1 MMRDGAFRL
10 QQAASALGKPL
21 EPCSGAMKN
30 TQGLLCQHDFAQLLA
45 PGSLHPLVNPA
56 TIHPFW
62 HLRSQWEL
70 QEEAKVFAT
79 QWAERTL
86 ASGTFYDHYDEI
98 DLIPLPRLQADIGMV
113 PQNEYL
119 LDGAG
124 ISREMDPDA
133 RIIQEPLNR
142 PQLVRQREKRLAK
155 ERTVQEIR
163 NNLGAAEDIV
173 VNLTATNRLETRHET
188 VKRRMKATELAAKK
202 AAKAA
207 KPCKHCKKPGHT
219 MSKCPYYAD
228 SQATDILRAQGSQV
242 SLPAPNTARLPPPST
257 LPGFMAPSMQMP
269 PSSSQ
274 VPPPH
279 ITPMSRGPFD
289 RSAPVLHSGNFNYGG
304 FPSIFS
310 NATPS
315 SSSLPGLAPASQN
328 GYYQSQYNNSAKG
341 PLW

>member
-1 MMRDGAFRL
+1 MD
-10 QQAASALGKPL
+10 
-21 EPCSGAMKN
+21 
-30 TQGLLCQHDFAQLLA
+30 
-45 PGSLHPLVNPA
+45 PA

-62 HLRSQWEL
+62 HLRSQKQL
-70 QEEAKVFAT
+70 QVEAKQLAT
-79 QWAERTL
+79 EYAERTM
-86 ASGTFYDHYDEI
+86 ATGSYYDHYEAEE
-98 DLIPLPRLQADIGMV
+98 LIALPTLQADAGMV
-113 PQNEYL
+113 PQNDYL
-119 LDGAG
+119 VDGAG
-124 ISREMDPDA
+124 MIRETDPAA

-142 PQLVRQREKRLAK
+142 PQLVRQKEKRLQK
-155 ERTVQEIR
+155 ERSVQEIR
-163 NNLGAAEDIV
+163 RNLGPAEDIV

-188 VKRRMKATELAAKK
+188 VKRRIKAAETAAKK

-207 KPCKHCKKPGHT
+207 KPCKHCKIPGHT

-242 SLPAPNTARLPPPST
+242 SLPPPNSQRLPPPST
-257 LPGFMAPSMQMP
+257 LPGFMAPSLQMH

-289 RSAPVLHSGNFNYGG
+289 RSAPVLQSGNFNYGG
-304 FPSIFS
+304 FPSMFS

-315 SSSLPGLAPASQN
+315 SSSFPGIAPASQN